1 MTRPEGFDLIAR
13 HIVAV
18 KDLGAAD
25 RLFGGVMLAWL
36 DEAGAAFA
44 KTEARVSNLVT
55 RHVEAMDFIA
65 PGREGDVL
73 AIYGRVARV
82 GETSISIEMKVLA
95 EDPSARSARE
105 IVTTVFVFVAVDKWG
120 KKTKLPPLNSEQSR
134 K

>member
-1 MTRPEGFDLIAR
+1 MSRPEDFELIAR

-44 KTEARVSNLVT
+44 KTKAGVANLVT
-55 RHVEAMDFIA
+55 RHIEAMDFLA

-73 AIYGRVARV
+73 AIYGRVAKM
-82 GETSISIEMKVLA
+82 GKTSISVQMKVLA
-95 EDPSARSARE
+95 EDPATKSSRE
-105 IVTTVFVFVAVDKWG
+105 IVTTTFVFVAIDKWG
-120 KKTKLPPLNSEQSR
+120 KKTSMPKGR
-134 K
+134 AG